1 MRSVAAH
8 SSPYRLAD
16 HVHACHFDGQ
26 VVLLDTRRNKY
37 LGVGGAQL
45 AALSRCIAGWPVTS
59 QDQAPPAKHES
70 LDALVKPLLDQQML
84 TAASTSRQP
93 ALVLDEPLESF
104 DSWHPTQDPSNWRD
118 LLSMAYCAS
127 LTAVWLKKRCLA
139 EIAISVRRL
148 RLKEPSGQV
157 ETNPEHMRAAVAS
170 YLRLRPFLFTAHD
183 RCLHDSLT
191 LVRFLAT
198 KRLFP
203 RWVIGVRTRPF
214 AAHSWVQ
221 SGPIVLNDVYE
232 HARDYTPILV
242 I

>member
-1 MRSVAAH
+1 MQPAASL

-16 HVHACHFDGQ
+16 HVHACHLDEQ

-37 LGVGGAQL
+37 LGIAGAQL
-45 AALSRCIAGWPVTS
+45 AALSRCIAGWPIDS
-59 QDQAPPAKHES
+59 SDQALAMKDSS
-70 LDALVKPLLDQQML
+70 LDAFVKPLLDQRML
-84 TAASTSRQP
+84 TAESTPRQP
-93 ALVLDEPLESF
+93 ALTLEDPLESF
-104 DSWHPTQDPSNWRD
+104 DNWSTEGAPSSWRD
-118 LLSMAYCAS
+118 LPVMAWCTTV
-127 LTAVWLKKRCLA
+127 TAIWLKQRCLA
-139 EIAISVRRL
+139 DIATSVRRL
-148 RLKEPSGQV
+148 RLKETPANA
-157 ETNPEHMRAAVAS
+157 ETNPDKLHAAVAA
-170 YLRLRPFLFTAHD
+170 YLRLRPLLFTAHD

-221 SGPIVLNDVYE
+221 SGPTVLNDVHE

-242 I
+242 V

>member
-1 MRSVAAH
+1 MRSVASH

-16 HVHACHFDGQ
+16 HVHACHLDEQ

-37 LGVGGAQL
+37 LGIGGVQL
-45 AALSRCIAGWPVTS
+45 AALSRCIAGWPIDVS
-59 QDQAPPAKHES
+59 DQALATKDAS
-70 LDALVKPLLDQQML
+70 LDAFVKPLLDQQML
-84 TAASTSRQP
+84 TAESTPRQP
-93 ALVLDEPLESF
+93 TLTLEDPLESF
-104 DSWHPTQDPSNWRD
+104 DNWSPERAPSSWRD
-118 LLSMAYCAS
+118 LPVMAWCATV
-127 LTAVWLKKRCLA
+127 TAVWLKRRCLA
-139 EIAISVRRL
+139 EIATSVRRL
-148 RLKEPSGQV
+148 RPR
-157 ETNPEHMRAAVAS
+157 ETSVAAETDPEHLRAAVAA
-170 YLRLRPFLFTAHD
+170 YLRLRPLLFTAHD

-221 SGPIVLNDVYE
+221 SGPTVLNDVHE

-242 I
+242 V